1 MESKAEITGILEN
14 PDGFLWLI
22 TLTQG
27 QQISTGIEDFEGKL
41 IKLTRYQDK
50 IILEIAHETEPVL
63 LMNKEL
69 CSVGVA

>member
-50 IILEIAHETEPVL
+50 IIIEIVKEVEPIPL
-63 LMNKEL
+63 RAREL
-69 CSVGVA
+69 CRVGS